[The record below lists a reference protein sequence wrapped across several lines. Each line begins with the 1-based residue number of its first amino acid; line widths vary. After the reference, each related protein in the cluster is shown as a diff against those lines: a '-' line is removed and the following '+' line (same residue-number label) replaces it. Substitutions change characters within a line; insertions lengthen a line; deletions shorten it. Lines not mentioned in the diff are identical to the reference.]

1 MDKTKTNTLF
11 RTIWRLNGIVIF
23 GAITIGTLIFIAVLI
38 NMLID
43 NVSKEPSKPAPNV
56 APVAEG
62 KPKLQLGNF
71 ERVLDSS
78 IVKAGLGESGSSYS
92 LKSGPSG
99 DHNLLFLDT
108 KTGQSWWLLP
118 DSNSVIT
125 SKTEISL
132 EQDKQTQQLAMV
144 YEITTAQKPAAVS
157 TLLLT
162 DPQGIKKL
170 VLASG
175 DLQLDEVISLSS
187 TEAKVLFHKSNGY
200 FVITVNP
207 SEITKIQES
216 AIAFTYPPQK

>member
-1 MDKTKTNTLF
+1 MDEAKTNSLF
-11 RTIWRLNGIVIF
+11 RTIWRLNGVVIF
-23 GAITIGTLIFIAVLI
+23 GAITLGTLIFIVALI
-38 NMLID
+38 TMLID
-43 NVSKEPSKPAPNV
+43 NVRDEPSKPAPNV

-92 LKSGPSG
+92 LKGGPSG

-108 KTGQSWWLLP
+108 RTGQSWWLLP
-118 DSNSVIT
+118 DSNAVIT
-125 SKTEISL
+125 RKADISL
-132 EQDKQTQQLAMV
+132 EQDKQTQQLATV
-144 YEITTAQKPAAVS
+144 YEMTTAQKPAAVS
-157 TLLLT
+157 TLLLA

-175 DLQLDEVISLSS
+175 DLQLDEVITLSS

-207 SEITKIQES
+207 SEITKTQES

>member
-1 MDKTKTNTLF
+1 MDKAKTNSLF

-23 GAITIGTLIFIAVLI
+23 GAITIGTLIFIGILI
-38 NMLID
+38 NLLID
-43 NVSKEPSKPAPNV
+43 NVRDEPSKPAPNV

-62 KPKLQLGNF
+62 KPKLQLGGF

-92 LKSGPSG
+92 LKGGPSG
-99 DHNLLFLDT
+99 EHNLLFVET

-125 SKTEISL
+125 SKYEVGL
-132 EQDKQTQQLAMV
+132 EQDKQKQLLAML

-157 TLLLT
+157 TLLLA
-162 DPQGIKKL
+162 DPQGVKKL

-175 DLQLDEVISLSS
+175 DLELDQVITLSS
-187 TEAKVLFHKSNGY
+187 TEAKVLFHRSNGY
-200 FVITVNP
+200 FVITINP
-207 SEITKIQES
+207 TEMTKTQET